1 MVDSSSYNLE
11 NLLNKDDLK
20 NMKNVNPTKILEE
33 LNSKLNDVNLN
44 NVDKNNNNKNVNNE
58 EESTDDNTDDD
69 EDDNNLLKLK
79 EDSQKRRKELVDKL
93 RSKRRTMQNNRKG
106 KDYALKNNIETI
118 KENPMYKN
126 MGNIDISKVMQQIA
140 GNLGAQSSKQKKMIK
155 KKIDNMVNKMEE
167 KEKDKEKEK
176 KD

>member
-1 MVDSSSYNLE
+1 MVDSGSYNLE

-20 NMKNVNPTKILEE
+20 NMKNVDPTKMLEE

-44 NVDKNNNNKNVNNE
+44 NDD
-58 EESTDDNTDDD
+58 ESTDNNTDD

-79 EDSQKRRKELVDKL
+79 EDAQKRRKELVDKL
-93 RSKRRTMQNNRKG
+93 KSKRRTMQNNRKG
-106 KDYALKNNIETI
+106 KDYALKSNIETI

-126 MGNIDISKVMQQIA
+126 MGNIDIAKVMQQMA
-140 GNLGAQSSKQKKMIK
+140 GGLGAQSSKQKKMMK

-167 KEKDKEKEK
+167 KEK